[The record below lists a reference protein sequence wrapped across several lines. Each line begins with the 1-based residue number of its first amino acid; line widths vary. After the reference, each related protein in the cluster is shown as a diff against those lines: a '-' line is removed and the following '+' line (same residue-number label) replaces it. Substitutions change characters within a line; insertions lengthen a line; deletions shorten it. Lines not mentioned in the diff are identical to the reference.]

1 MVATLLRAGR
11 CTWRAL
17 RLRADARPRSGL
29 RRMIHVPMV
38 YDEALADRVPAR
50 LAGVEAK
57 LMLGADAIEAALAP
71 IKA

>member
-1 MVATLLRAGR
+1 
-11 CTWRAL
+11 
-17 RLRADARPRSGL
+17 
-29 RRMIHVPMV
+29 MIHVPMV